1 MNDAQAIKAIY
12 KAIAEAEKVTTA
24 NGFSKSKEQ
33 RARQIIAQLKQDLRR
48 LETKTAN
55 NTQRKGESK
64 S

>member
-12 KAIAEAEKVTTA
+12 NAIAEAEKVTTA
-24 NGFSKSKEQ
+24 NGFSKAKEQ
-33 RARQIIAQLKQDLRR
+33 RARQIVTQLRQDLRR